1 MVLSIWTWMKQVT
14 ELWLTNSQLMLHM
27 KYLLYSW
34 LRIGVIEYKL
44 QNKNIRSI
52 NMTSNLNV
60 ILSDI
65 FCICSSSSYSW
76 FSIFFKETCNHVI
89 TRKPTNFTQGGGN
102 GLPPP
107 ETAYECST
115 TALQYLC
122 FREMAG
128 IYSDDVLRN
137 IEKEFKHLDGGT
149 YLGKNHFSYLRTRI
163 LQNISDKWYQ
173 DKK

>member
-89 TRKPTNFTQGGGN
+89 TRKPTNFTQGGVTDC
-102 GLPPP
+102 PPLKP
-107 ETAYECST
+107 PMSV
-115 TALQYLC
+115 ALQHC
-122 FREMAG
+122 S
-128 IYSDDVLRN
+128 IYVLEKWQEYILMMFWEILRKNSN
-137 IEKEFKHLDGGT
+137 ILMVV
-149 YLGKNHFSYLRTRI
+149 RT
-163 LQNISDKWYQ
+163 
-173 DKK
+173 